1 MPASLRFA
9 VIAALLLVVTTPV
22 PAAEKRLDAKQLLP
36 APAARAGSGVADLAT
51 WIAPANPA
59 ATFRNLE
66 EILPTRRVAS
76 GAWVSPLNP
85 PAAPFEVSYAAG
97 GGIHGIADFVA
108 RTGTT
113 GLLVLKSDRIVFEGY
128 YDGADQNDLFTSF
141 STGKSF
147 VSTLIGIALG
157 EGRIRS
163 LDDAIAKYLPE
174 VKGSAYE
181 PATIRQVLEMSSGTS
196 YTEEYED
203 PDSDIAGFAAT
214 VSRNRGGL
222 YDFCR
227 SFKAARPPG
236 QLFHY
241 ATCDT
246 EVLGALLERVAG
258 MPLSTY
264 MSEKLWK
271 PIGAEAPARWV
282 LDQPG
287 AAGREM
293 AGGGL
298 QVRLRDYGRFGL
310 LFANRGEWHGRQL
323 LPAGWMEEAT
333 RPHDPQVEYG
343 RLAAGYPLGYGYQWW
358 TNDDGTFDALGIFGQ
373 RIHIDPARKLVVVVS
388 SAWPEADVLERNLA
402 SDALVASIAASVDTQ
417 PQPNGRP

>member
-1 MPASLRFA
+1 MPASIRRILLTMLLFA
-9 VIAALLLVVTTPV
+9 VAAPAI
-22 PAAEKRLDAKQLLP
+22 AAEKRLDAKHLAP
-36 APAARAGSGVADLAT
+36 APAPQAGTGVADLVT

-59 ATFRNLE
+59 ATFRNTE
-66 EILPTRRVAS
+66 EIFPTRRIAT

-85 PAAPFEVSYAAG
+85 PAAPFDVRYGVAG
-97 GGIHGIADFVA
+97 ESHGIADFVV

-113 GLLVLKSDRIVFEGY
+113 GLLILKSDRIVFEGY
-128 YDGADQNDLFTSF
+128 YEGADQNDLFTSF
-141 STGKSF
+141 SAGKSF

-157 EGRIRS
+157 EGRIKD
-163 LDDAIAKYLPE
+163 LDDPVSKYLPE

-181 PATIRQVLEMSSGTS
+181 PATIRQVLAMSSGTS

-203 PDSDIAGFAAT
+203 PSSDIAGFAAT

-227 SFKAARPPG
+227 SFKPARPPG

-246 EVLGALLERVAG
+246 EVLGALISRVTG

-264 MSEKLWK
+264 MSERLWK
-271 PIGAEAPARWV
+271 PLGAEAPARWL

-287 AAGREM
+287 EAGREM

-333 RPHDPQVEYG
+333 RPHGAQVEYG
-343 RLAAGYPLGYGYQWW
+343 HLAEGYPLGYGYQWGLLPGEHHPF
-358 TNDDGTFDALGIFGQ
+358 TAQGIHGQ
-373 RIHIDPARKLVVVVS
+373 FVLVDPVEKVVVVKLS
-388 SAWPEADVLERNLA
+388 GWQRAWEDDKEAETYAFFDAVVSALH
-402 SDALVASIAASVDTQ
+402 
-417 PQPNGRP
+417 GR